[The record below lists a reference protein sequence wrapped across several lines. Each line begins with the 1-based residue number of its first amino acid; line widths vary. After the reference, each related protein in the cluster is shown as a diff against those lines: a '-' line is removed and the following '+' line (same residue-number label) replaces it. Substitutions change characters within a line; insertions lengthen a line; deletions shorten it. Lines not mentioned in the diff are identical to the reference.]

1 MNGRNC
7 FSLLFWFFEAFRHR
21 VSEQCCWVHPRE
33 IWWHFTAFVKSA
45 LNLIGSVVVPRNT
58 AWPMACVCEPQNDV
72 NLNMNAL
79 LWCDDYQ
86 HRKGKH
92 VRADIYFQV
101 LAIDVIIDKRIQL
114 KLCKWQRLDFQLIIF
129 FFALKSLSGHFCHS
143 TYCSLSTCNAACSR
157 WFYTF
162 VSLLLPFFLWLHN
175 LFIIRGRVSGV
186 CTYYSVHAH

>member
-1 MNGRNC
+1 M
-7 FSLLFWFFEAFRHR
+7 
-21 VSEQCCWVHPRE
+21 
-33 IWWHFTAFVKSA
+33 
-45 LNLIGSVVVPRNT
+45 PRNT

-114 KLCKWQRLDFQLIIF
+114 
-129 FFALKSLSGHFCHS
+129 
-143 TYCSLSTCNAACSR
+143 
-157 WFYTF
+157 
-162 VSLLLPFFLWLHN
+162 
-175 LFIIRGRVSGV
+175 
-186 CTYYSVHAH
+186 